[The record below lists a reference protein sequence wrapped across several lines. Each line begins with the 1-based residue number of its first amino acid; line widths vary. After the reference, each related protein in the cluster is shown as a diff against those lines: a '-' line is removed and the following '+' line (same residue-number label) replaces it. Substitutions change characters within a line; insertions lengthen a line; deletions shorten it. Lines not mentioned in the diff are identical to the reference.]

1 MPGED
6 NNNGETSNVSAIIP
20 TTEKSALQKTA
31 YSKSSPRQT
40 VSVSMLVK
48 EAIEEWFQ
56 NHQDE
61 LPQEALDDLDDDLL
75 ANAGGGGF

>member
-6 NNNGETSNVSAIIP
+6 NGGETSNVSAIIP

-31 YSKSSPRQT
+31 YHKSSPSRS

-48 EAIEEWFQ
+48 QAVEEWLV

-61 LPQEALDDLDDDLL
+61 LPKEALDDLDEDLL
-75 ANAGGGGF
+75 ANGGAGGGF